1 MKSFRNTKY
10 IERYE
15 DVVFDLETALNKFP
29 FCGDFS
35 LHLHKMVRVAR
46 NFTQAVNLQRFIETR

>member
-29 FCGDFS
+29 LCGDFS
-35 LHLHKMVRVAR
+35 LHLHKMVSVVR
-46 NFTQAVNLQRFIETR
+46 NFTQAVNFQRFIETR